1 MKTKIL
7 ITGATGFVGK
17 NLVNKCLKQNYDI
30 AITYQNFKKAK
41 ELFHNN
47 VTYINTN
54 SNYLLLEGIKN
65 FNPEICVHLAANL
78 NRNVETLEDIDDLLD
93 ANLVFTCKLLECLKN
108 TNIKHFIN
116 TGTCSEYFNKCDDNI
131 IYGNQTI
138 NPLPLNLYTL
148 TKTLSRSIVD
158 FYLDDLKC
166 NISTIIPNNV
176 YGENDEKRMIFEII
190 YDSLGAET
198 TTFLQ
203 SGSKQLDFIH
213 VDDVVDFYLSVID
226 YHRKVKMPLKNEYHC
241 ATGKLTSIISLIY
254 AFEAETNKNANVI
267 LTKKYYTTRKNV
279 EKHTYPFYWKPKISL
294 REGIKRFILLKRGK
308 QHDKNYTTAKNSS

>member
-17 NLVNKCLKQNYDI
+17 NLVNKCLKQNYDV
-30 AITYQNFKKAK
+30 AITYRNFKKAK

-47 VTYINTN
+47 VTYIDTKNN
-54 SNYLLLEGIKN
+54 HSLLKGIEN

-78 NRNVETLEDIDDLLD
+78 NRNVETLEDIDDLLN
-93 ANLVFTCKLLECLKN
+93 ANLIFTCKILECLKN

-116 TGTCSEYFNKCDDNI
+116 TGTCSEYFYKCGDNI
-131 IYGNQTI
+131 IYGNRTI
-138 NPLPLNLYTL
+138 NPSPLNLYTL

-158 FYLDDLKC
+158 FHLDDLKC
-166 NISTIIPNNV
+166 NISTIILNNV

-190 YDSLGAET
+190 YDSLDAKIIT
-198 TTFLQ
+198 LLQ

-213 VDDVVDFYLSVID
+213 VNDVVDFYLSVID
-226 YHRKVKMPLKNEYHC
+226 YHYKVKMPLKNEYHC

-267 LTKKYYTTRKNV
+267 LTKKYHATHKKV
-279 EKHTYPFYWKPKISL
+279 EKYTYPFHWKPKISL
-294 REGIKRFILLKRGK
+294 KEGIKRFIKK
-308 QHDKNYTTAKNSS
+308 KEETT